1 MKDNMAL
8 AAREITVVGKIDYE
22 TAVRGAVKNIG
33 FDPFFDVLS
42 SVDSKGIALPRLRGT
57 GPHQQAESGLCRR
70 RPRRQG

>member
-1 MKDNMAL
+1 MAM

-22 TAVRGAVKNIG
+22 TVVRGAVKNIG

-42 SVDSKGIALPRLRGT
+42 SVDSKGIALPRLQDT